1 MNRPK
6 PSVSQATEA
15 ALNFSF
21 EPILERYK
29 RDYGVDDETARRHEL
44 ELKRYFILCA
54 TQDGRLGMRGPV
66 DNIWHTFLLFTEEYA
81 DFCHRVA
88 GRFLHHIPE
97 SHKGQSPEERLASAK
112 NYGATLNAYREV
124 FGTPA
129 PSDLWPPVKSVEGAR
144 SQVTDSDPCVST
156 GCGAEAC
163 VITTCRPSCNEGG
176 GGAASGGS

>member
-1 MNRPK
+1 
-6 PSVSQATEA
+6 
-15 ALNFSF
+15 
-21 EPILERYK
+21 
-29 RDYGVDDETARRHEL
+29 
-44 ELKRYFILCA
+44 
-54 TQDGRLGMRGPV
+54 
-66 DNIWHTFLLFTEEYA
+66 
-81 DFCHRVA
+81 
-88 GRFLHHIPE
+88 LHHIPE